1 MFSIDDSGFKKH
13 MLIITIVLL
22 ELLSIGIILAA
33 TNNALH
39 TITNNL
45 NLDYPIHLDNIS
57 DTLIMRTMVA
67 FVFIRS
73 WYHYVVIDQINDT
86 YEQNRAL
93 IQKIK
98 GAIVHI
104 TIFIIIYFI
113 SDYTMLIHIINFL
126 SETLTQ

>member
-13 MLIITIVLL
+13 TLITTIVLL

-39 TITNNL
+39 TITTNL
-45 NLDYPIHLDNIS
+45 KLDYPIHLDNIS
-57 DTLIMRTMVA
+57 DTLLMRTMVV
-67 FVFIRS
+67 FVFIRG
-73 WYHYVVIDQINDT
+73 WYHYVVIDKINDT

-98 GAIVHI
+98 NAIVLI
-104 TIFIIIYFI
+104 TIFIIVYLI
-113 SDYTMLIHIINFL
+113 SDYTILIRITNVL
-126 SETLTQ
+126 SEMFIQ